1 MSFSDKTI
9 GEVVAADYR
18 TAAVFK
24 RHKIDFCCGGQR
36 KIVDACQARQVDI
49 EQLESEVNAAKAHAT
64 VAAGLNFTAWSPD
77 FLADYIVNQ
86 HHSYVRTAIP
96 EISAF
101 AKKVAS
107 VHGER
112 HPELVEIDKIWQQL
126 SAELLLHL
134 EKEEKE
140 LFPYFKAAEKGK
152 ALPLSALEDEHEEAG
167 LAMAQIRELSNDFTL
182 PEDACTTY
190 KVLFRMLEDFETDL
204 HLHVHLENNIL
215 FPQA

>member
-36 KIVDACQARQVDI
+36 KIADACQARQVNV

-64 VAAGLNFTAWSPD
+64 VAAGLNFTAWSPA

-112 HPELVEIDKIWQQL
+112 HPELVKIDLIWQQL

-152 ALPLSALEDEHEEAG
+152 ELPLSALENEHEEAG

-182 PEDACTTY
+182 PEDACATY
-190 KVLFRMLEDFETDL
+190 RVLFQMLEDFETDL

>member
-36 KIVDACQARQVDI
+36 KIADACQARQVNV

-64 VAAGLNFTAWSPD
+64 VAAGLNFTAWSPA

-86 HHSYVRTAIP
+86 HHSYIRTASP

-101 AKKVAS
+101 AKKVAR
-107 VHGER
+107 VHGQR
-112 HPELVEIDKIWQQL
+112 HPELVEIDKIWQLL

-140 LFPYFKAAEKGK
+140 LFPYFKKAEKGQE
-152 ALPLSALEDEHEEAG
+152 LPLLALENEHEEAG
-167 LAMAQIRELSNDFTL
+167 LAMAQIRELSNDFTP

-190 KVLFRMLEDFETDL
+190 RVLFQMLEDFETDL

-215 FPQA
+215 FPQT

>member
-36 KIVDACQARQVDI
+36 KIGDACQARQVNVD
-49 EQLESEVNAAKAHAT
+49 QLESEVNTAKKHAT
-64 VAAGLNFTAWSPD
+64 VAAGLNFTTWSPS
-77 FLADYIVNQ
+77 FLADYIINQ

-107 VHGER
+107 VHGQK
-112 HPELVEIDKIWQQL
+112 HPELVNMEKIWQHL

-140 LFPYFKAAEKGK
+140 LFPYFKTAEKGQK
-152 ALPLSALEDEHEEAG
+152 LPLLDLENEHEEAG
-167 LAMAQIRELSNDFTL
+167 LAMAQIRALSNDFNP

-190 KVLFRMLEDFETDL
+190 RVLFQMLKDFETDL